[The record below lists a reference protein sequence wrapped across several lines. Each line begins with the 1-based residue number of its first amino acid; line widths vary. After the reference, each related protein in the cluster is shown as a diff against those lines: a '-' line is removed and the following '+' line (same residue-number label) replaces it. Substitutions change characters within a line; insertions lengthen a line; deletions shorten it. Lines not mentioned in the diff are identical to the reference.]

1 MTRRFVS
8 LGVLAV
14 VFVPAALLEAQ
25 PGKDD
30 AKKIQGV
37 WVLKAVEKDGTAVK
51 LPKEMK
57 WTFGLEAAG
66 AGQVVPENERD
77 AAKYKLGVDKKLGT
91 FDLTPLAGGDK
102 GKTYRGLYELKGDT
116 LTICLP
122 EEAGAARPT
131 AINSKG
137 KHLVL
142 TLKRDK
148 P

>member
-1 MTRRFVS
+1 MTKRFVS

-14 VFVPAALLEAQ
+14 VFGPAVLCGAQ

-37 WVLKAVEKDGTAVK
+37 WVLKAVEKDGTAAK
-51 LPKEMK
+51 LSKEAK
-57 WTFGLEAAG
+57 WTFGAD
-66 AGQVVPENERD
+66 QVVPENERD
-77 AAKYKLGVDKKLGT
+77 TAKYKLGVDKKLGT
-91 FDLTPLAGGDK
+91 FDLTPTAGGDK

-116 LTICLP
+116 LTICIP

-131 AINSKG
+131 AISSKG
-137 KHLVL
+137 KCLVMV
-142 TLKRDK
+142 LKRDK